1 MSRAYDIVVFG
12 ATSSVGVEIV
22 KLMALKKNE
31 SSWAIAGRR
40 AAPLAEIAA
49 GAAKISGGTAPD
61 VILADVKDPAT
72 LRAMAKQTKVILTT
86 VGPYAKFGEVGPT
99 RCRPSHDTWT
109 TEPPLTH
116 HVSRE

>member
-1 MSRAYDIVVFG
+1 MSRAYDVVVFG

-22 KLMALKKNE
+22 KLMTLKKKGTQ
-31 SSWAIAGRR
+31 WAIAGRR

-49 GAAKISGGTAPD
+49 DAAKISGGPAPE

-86 VGPYAKFGEVGPT
+86 VGPYAKFGEVRRFLCQT
-99 RCRPSHDTWT
+99 HDKRSIKSTLIHY
-109 TEPPLTH
+109 P
-116 HVSRE
+116 SRE